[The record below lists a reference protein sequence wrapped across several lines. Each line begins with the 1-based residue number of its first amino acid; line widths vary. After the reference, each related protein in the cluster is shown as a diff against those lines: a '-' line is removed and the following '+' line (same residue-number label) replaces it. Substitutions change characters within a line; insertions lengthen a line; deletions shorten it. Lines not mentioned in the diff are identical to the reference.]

1 VNTRPIV
8 VTALLL
14 VGAAPAAAAYCEYND
29 WDCQNREAQKK
40 AADDAWYEEQAR
52 KRQAEREQLRRAL
65 LKQPPLPA
73 ERNGLLGSWR
83 LDDGQQG
90 QTAAIL
96 GPMIGGGS
104 GADTGLGGAMAG
116 IANMVMSLEKGLCGL
131 GVGSGVTF
139 SPSTYSNSGNAGQ
152 AGNPIA
158 YRAGVIGDKPAI
170 AAIPDDSQQDMMVF
184 AFASPNR
191 IVGEDGCVL
200 VRSGPPAAAVA
211 TSQNKPNAAA
221 AQAPPA
227 TSAARPANANCKIA
241 GVQLGVDTVASVE
254 RDIQARGGSLPSV
267 RSGGRGFMMSAMSG
281 DYQDAGTDV
290 MAVNYDFD
298 ASGPDG
304 RLVAVT
310 IVNKASAVPDYE
322 TLLASRKAAAAAIA
336 GPLQQKSAT
345 ELVASGP
352 GCQLRLLPNAD
363 TLFIYEVYQLPN

>member
-1 VNTRPIV
+1 MNSRPIV

-65 LKQPPLPA
+65 LKQPPLAA

-83 LDDGQQG
+83 LDDGPQG
-90 QTAAIL
+90 QTASIL

-139 SPSTYSNSGNAGQ
+139 SPSTYSNSGNAGP
-152 AGNPIA
+152 AGKPIA

-170 AAIPDDSQQDMMVF
+170 AAIPDDSQQNMMVF
-184 AFASPNR
+184 AFASPDR

-200 VRSGPPAAAVA
+200 VRSGPPAAAA
-211 TSQNKPNAAA
+211 SQNKPNAAA

-227 TSAARPANANCKIA
+227 TSAAKPANANCKIA
-241 GVQLGVDTVASVE
+241 GVQLGVDTIASVE

-290 MAVNYDFD
+290 AAVNYEFD
-298 ASGPDG
+298 AAGPAG
-304 RLVAVT
+304 RLVALT
-310 IVNKASAVPDYE
+310 IVNKANTGPGYE

-363 TLFIYEVYQLPN
+363 MSIIYEVYQLPN